1 MTSATHPNNV
11 FFRHKALAASGA
23 ALVFGVLAAGL
34 EPKRVLAAA
43 CGLGGI
49 LIALHPAA
57 FFILFFLARSSA
69 DLFAHIKVAG
79 INPAGA
85 ATLGALAAGCVF
97 LARRGPRERFANSR
111 VLKRFNLLFL
121 LFLGVC
127 LLSFGRGS
135 PATAAADWLRLVS
148 VAMVF
153 NVAYLGFSG
162 EQRLSLLTRAILLS
176 AALPLAFGFYQF
188 FTNSG
193 FHFTRGFNRVYGT
206 FLHPNVFAQFLLV
219 MVFALLTHEGRR
231 PEGKGFS
238 PVSALLLCVMLFEIY
253 ETYTRSVWLSLFITL
268 VLYSLRYRFFYKK
281 VFYYILL
288 AAVIALLFENIRV
301 RFLDILYPG
310 MGRTSSLQWWL
321 MVWEN
326 TLGHIPERLFL
337 GHGLGTF
344 EIHFSYMAHNDY
356 LRLAYETGI
365 IGVITYL
372 LPVGYLLR
380 VAAARSIGAKERDAR
395 LNVTALCL
403 LTGLLMMSV
412 GDNLARST
420 VILAYL
426 YAVVGAVMGT
436 EHEKVEMGLEMP

>member
-1 MTSATHPNNV
+1 MSISTPYSARFH
-11 FFRHKALAASGA
+11 RYKALAVSGA

-34 EPKRVLAAA
+34 DPKRVLAAA

-57 FFILFFLARSSA
+57 FFILFFLGRSSA
-69 DLFAHIKVAG
+69 DLFAHIQAAG
-79 INPAGA
+79 VNPAGA
-85 ATLGALAAGCVF
+85 ATLGALVAGCAF
-97 LARRGPRERFANSR
+97 LARREPRERFARSR
-111 VLKRFNLLFL
+111 ILKRFNLLFL
-121 LFLGVC
+121 LFLAVA
-127 LLSFGRGS
+127 LLSFGRSGY
-135 PATAAADWLRLVS
+135 PAVAAADWLRLAS

-162 EQRLSLLTRAILLS
+162 EQRLSLLTKTILIS
-176 AALPLAFGFYQF
+176 AALPLAFGFHQF
-188 FTNSG
+188 LTNTG

-219 MVFALLTHEGRR
+219 MVFTLLTHEGRR

-238 PVSALLLCVMLFEIY
+238 TASAFLLCVMLFEIY
-253 ETYTRSVWLSLFITL
+253 QTYTRSVWLSLFITL

-288 AAVIALLFENIRV
+288 AAVIALLFENIRI
-301 RFLDILYPG
+301 RFLDIFYPG
-310 MGRTSSLQWWL
+310 MGRASSLQWRL

-326 TLGHIPERLFL
+326 TLQHIPERLFL

-344 EIHFSYMAHNDY
+344 EIHFAYMAHNDY
-356 LRLAYETGI
+356 LRLAYETGLF
-365 IGVITYL
+365 GVVTYL

-395 LNVTALCL
+395 LNITALCL

-426 YAVVGAVMGT
+426 YAVVGAVLGT
-436 EHEKVEMGLEMP
+436 EHEEEESGPG